1 MQESY
6 LDSKVNR
13 GTRTQTTKTYCIL
26 WHSECLIQ
34 CKASY
39 LFILGQNT

>member
-26 WHSECLIQ
+26 
-34 CKASY
+34 
-39 LFILGQNT
+39 